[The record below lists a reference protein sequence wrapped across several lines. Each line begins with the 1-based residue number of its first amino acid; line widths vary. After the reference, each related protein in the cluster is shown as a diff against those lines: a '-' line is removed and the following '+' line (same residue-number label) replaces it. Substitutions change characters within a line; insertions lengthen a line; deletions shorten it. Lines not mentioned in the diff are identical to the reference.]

1 MPAPKYLLTSAL
13 PTGEYCLKHLNLPVV
28 AQLLDFLNLMGYD
41 FTGGWTD
48 VCGHHA
54 QLLPPSN
61 NLNEVYPTLRK
72 SCQRGVDYL
81 TSQGFPN
88 RKIILGIP
96 AYARYFGQ
104 ARGPGHPFK
113 GSGEIDYCDLP
124 DEWVAGAKV
133 EESIAAAS
141 FVDTKGDKG
150 FVSFDVPST
159 VCIKARYAKAMC
171 LGGLFYWTGAGD
183 RAGPESLVAAG
194 WKTLH
199 SK

>member
-1 MPAPKYLLTSAL
+1 MRPSLPGSSLPPPPLSLYLFPPVQPDGLV
-13 PTGEYCLKHLNLPVV
+13 LPV
-28 AQLLDFLNLMGYD
+28 LD
-41 FTGGWTD
+41 
-48 VCGHHA
+48 V
-54 QLLPPSN
+54 PR
-61 NLNEVYPTLRK
+61 EVY
-72 SCQRGVDYL
+72 Y
-81 TSQGFPN
+81 TSQLHQ
-88 RKIILGIP
+88 ILWVHKDSGGIGDRFCIP
-96 AYARYFGQ
+96 VYARYFGQ

-159 VCIKARYAKAMC
+159 VCVKARYAKAMC